1 MKKALGPDESA
12 GGFTPQLAPS
22 GAKGLPI
29 PAIGFHEA
37 SSNLK
42 NKIFKSFLKIYATPA

>member
-12 GGFTPQLAPS
+12 GGFPPQLAPS

-29 PAIGFHEA
+29 PVVGFHEA
-37 SSNLK
+37 ASSLK
-42 NKIFKSFLKIYATPA
+42 KNYLRAS